1 MRNGRSLCCVLNV
14 RNFITPML
22 LKMKITEMNLCG
34 YFNVVQGVILCT
46 QFVVVVVVVYP
57 ARIKLIER

>member
-1 MRNGRSLCCVLNV
+1 
-14 RNFITPML
+14 ML

-46 QFVVVVVVVYP
+46 QFVVVVVVVVYP

>member
-1 MRNGRSLCCVLNV
+1 
-14 RNFITPML
+14 ML